1 MFLKLFKFKI
11 EHPQNVIYY
20 WLNILALPV
29 LNYRSCC
36 WKNMKKTKE
45 RKNVL
50 FLLIVS
56 FTHELIIH
64 AVYKIMLQIY
74 ETAGNAFW
82 MC

>member
-1 MFLKLFKFKI
+1 
-11 EHPQNVIYY
+11 
-20 WLNILALPV
+20 
-29 LNYRSCC
+29 
-36 WKNMKKTKE
+36 MKKTKE

-74 ETAGNAFW
+74 ETVGNAF
-82 MC
+82 